1 MNFVMIATSVFALLT
16 INVVILAFIQ
26 NSKNILFSKISIMLG
41 SLIYIIS
48 LVFPNQLL
56 FIIGQNFIFIG
67 IVVGVYGLLD
77 SLKFNIPIIL
87 FSLTFVLIEILAYLF
102 NIKILMFSYRLSGI
116 PLSTIVSII
125 PSILLGLA
133 SYFIFHK
140 KWRAK

>member
-140 KWRAK
+140 K